1 MFDWGGVRCGC
12 GSLTCGTVGV
22 ESSAVFI
29 TAGKLP
35 EESEARP
42 RGRGTRRR
50 RRGHAG
56 RGTFCDAAMDS
67 AAHCSLLIFSL
78 TVHLSLSSARSY

>member
-1 MFDWGGVRCGC
+1 MWDC
-12 GSLTCGTVGV
+12 GS
-22 ESSAVFI
+22 ESSALFI

-56 RGTFCDAAMDS
+56 RGTFCDAAMAT
-67 AAHCSLLIFSL
+67 AAHCSLLISL
-78 TVHLSLSSARSY
+78 SVLLSLSCEGLLISVLTADLSV